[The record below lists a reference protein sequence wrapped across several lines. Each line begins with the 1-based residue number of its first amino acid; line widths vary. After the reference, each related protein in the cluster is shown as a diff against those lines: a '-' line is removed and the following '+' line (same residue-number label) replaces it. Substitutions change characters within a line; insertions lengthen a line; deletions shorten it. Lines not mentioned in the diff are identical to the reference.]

1 MKSKEESINLINN
14 CFKEFPLEYQNSELL
29 IICFYDNKIH
39 NIRYN
44 PKTKEISEPLPD
56 VDMLYVMPE
65 PKDKPIT
72 IKFEE

>member
-1 MKSKEESINLINN
+1 MTILSNQNQKENMVVFVINAVQYLFLKGLKLVFQDVLIQALVNVQ
-14 CFKEFPLEYQNSELL
+14 L
-29 IICFYDNKIH
+29 
-39 NIRYN
+39 
-44 PKTKEISEPLPD
+44 D